1 MIKVEK
7 ICRNVKDD
15 GHRCN
20 KRFRGKTTAGSH
32 AKCEECRYT
41 RGPTASYKEQAGLVR
56 STNVYAK
63 AGNDTKMRDFI
74 YKLMATHEDDKRTIA
89 GLKKAIDSLGNR
101 LTYLEKNAEQATENL
116 KLGKDIEKL
125 KRQNK
130 VNEKKIESMRKL
142 IHNMKKARGI

>member
-7 ICRNVKDD
+7 ICRNIKDD

-20 KRFRGKTTAGSH
+20 KRFRGETSTGSH

-63 AGNDTKMRDFI
+63 GGNDEKMRDFI

-89 GLKKAIDSLGNR
+89 GLKKVIDSLDNR
-101 LTYLEKNAEQATENL
+101 LTYLEENAEQAVENL

-130 VNEKKIESMRKL
+130 VNEKKIESMRKM
-142 IHNMKKARGI
+142 IHRMKKALGI